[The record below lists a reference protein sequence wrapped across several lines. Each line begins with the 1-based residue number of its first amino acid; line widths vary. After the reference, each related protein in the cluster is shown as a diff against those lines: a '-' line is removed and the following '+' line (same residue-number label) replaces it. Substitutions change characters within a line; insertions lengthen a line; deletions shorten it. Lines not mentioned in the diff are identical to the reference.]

1 MGVIQEQHQWGGRMR
16 KRTVLVNVASSRDPE
31 YTDLDVPVLQIIL
44 KGKAIFPFNDS
55 SVDPLQEVQVNN
67 CLKFLSS
74 SQFYIVKYY
83 VYIIHRVYIYIHI
96 YVHIDVLCTHVC
108 VCVCVCYLFSHV

>member
-1 MGVIQEQHQWGGRMR
+1 MR
-16 KRTVLVNVASSRDPE
+16 KMTVLVSVASSRDPE

-55 SVDPLQEVQVNN
+55 SVETLQEVLVNN

-74 SQFYIVKYY
+74 SQFYIVIYY
-83 VYIIHRVYIYIHI
+83 IYIIHRVYIYIYAYIYIHI
-96 YVHIDVLCTHVC
+96 YMYT
-108 VCVCVCYLFSHV
+108 